1 MSDHA
6 LIAHGITKRFGAS
19 VALEEARLELAGGE
33 IHAVMGENGS
43 GKSTLLAILSGA
55 LTPDRGT
62 IRIHGV
68 KSTALDPGAAR
79 AARIAIVH
87 QEPQLALS
95 LTVGENILMGA
106 LPTRS
111 AMVNWRDVHRRSQAI
126 LDELGIALD
135 ARVPVSSLSIGR
147 RQMVEIAKGLVQKPQ
162 ILLLDEATS
171 SLDDAD
177 TAVFFSLLGKLRAQ
191 GAAIAFVSH
200 RMAEVM
206 ALADRVTVLRDG
218 RDMGTLRTRETD
230 ERTLVNLM
238 VGRDLKTYWH
248 KAAVEPGAPLLDVAD
263 VTRGPLRN
271 ISLTVR
277 AGEVVGLAGLVGSGR
292 SALMRTLMGVKPP
305 RSGTVSVAG
314 RPVRIDD
321 PRHAHRHGIGY
332 VPEDRKSEG
341 LIMNWSLARNAA
353 LSAMTMRAP
362 LSIITKSFERQQL
375 ERGAQGL
382 KIKARDPDQSV
393 RELSGG
399 NQQKIVIARELAKQP
414 RILLLDEPTRGV
426 DVGAKED
433 IYAQL
438 ARSVQDG
445 MGLLIASSEL
455 QELIG
460 VCDRIHVLF
469 HGRIVAE
476 IPAGGATEETIAYWA
491 SGAHEVD
498 TPREQT
504 A

>member
-6 LIAHGITKRFGAS
+6 VTAHGITKRFGAS
-19 VALEEARLELAGGE
+19 VALEGARLELAGGE
-33 IHAVMGENGS
+33 IHAIMGENGS

-62 IRIHGV
+62 IRIHGAEGIV
-68 KSTALDPGAAR
+68 LDPGTAR

-87 QEPQLALS
+87 QEPQLASS
-95 LTVGENILMGA
+95 LTVGENILMGS
-106 LPTRS
+106 LPTSS
-111 AMVNWRDVHRRSQAI
+111 ALVNWREVHRRSQAI

-135 ARVPVSSLSIGR
+135 ARAPVSSLSIGR
-147 RQMVEIAKGLVQKPQ
+147 RQMVEIAKGLVQKPK

-171 SLDDAD
+171 ALDDAD
-177 TAVFFSLLGKLRAQ
+177 TAVFFSLLRKLRAQ

-218 RDMGTLRTRETD
+218 RDMGTFKTCETD
-230 ERTLVNLM
+230 ERTLVSLM

-248 KAAVEPGAPLLDVAD
+248 KAAVQPGELLLEVAD
-263 VTRGPLRN
+263 VSRGPLEA

-314 RPVRIDD
+314 RPVSIDD
-321 PRHAHRHGIGY
+321 PRHAHRYGIGY

-353 LSAMTMRAP
+353 LSAMNMRSP
-362 LSIITKSFERQQL
+362 LSIITNGFDRQQL
-375 ERGAQGL
+375 ERGSQGL

-399 NQQKIVIARELAKQP
+399 NQQKVVIARELAKQP
-414 RILLLDEPTRGV
+414 DILLLDEPTRGV

-438 ARSVQDG
+438 AQSVRNG

-460 VCDRIHVLF
+460 VCDRIYVLF
-469 HGRIVAE
+469 HGHIVAE
-476 IPAGGATEETIAYWA
+476 LAAEGASEETIAYWA

-498 TPREQT
+498 GRREQI